1 MLLYRLDTTSACGVG
16 SIMKTRS
23 SFIRLVSYVKPYWN
37 QLIWAS
43 IAASLFGLVSA
54 APIFLLQYTVDEL
67 FVRRMTHLIVPF
79 ASLFLTTFILKG
91 LFMYWASYTINW
103 VSSHIINDI
112 RKEFLSKIIYF
123 PLNFFKN
130 NSTGKLISLFLND
143 MTMLHLVA
151 ANTIKNGL
159 KSIFEALFLFGVAF
173 YQNWWLTFLTL
184 LLSPLIVWS
193 VRRIGKS
200 VKKSSHNAQ
209 EAVSDISRT
218 LQDLFGGIREVKVY
232 HGEEK
237 GLTVFANKQQ
247 DYFKKHMRNVHLESL
262 GPAWIEGSAML
273 GCSIVFYIA
282 AHQVLNNSITP
293 GQLVSFL
300 GSMVLAYQPVKRL
313 VGIYG
318 EIQTALAAAERV
330 FSVTDMPT
338 TTNQLPACL
347 YQGFN
352 TALELK
358 NVSFGYMPNN
368 LVLEELS
375 LHIPKGKKIGIMGLS
390 GAGKSTL
397 CDLLLGFLQP
407 SRGKILIDGTEHKIL
422 RDALT
427 ISYVSQHSFLFDA
440 TIRENIAYSVAHATH
455 ADIVEASQQALI
467 HDFIE
472 KLPQKYETQVGE
484 NGAFLSGGQK
494 QRIALARALLRKPEL
509 LILDEATSAL
519 DVTTEQL
526 ITQAIKDL
534 SLNCTVIAISHRPT
548 LMQAMDQVFVLEH
561 KKLHQS
567 VATFETLKNQNAPDL

>member
-1 MLLYRLDTTSACGVG
+1 
-16 SIMKTRS
+16 MKTKS
-23 SFIRLVSYVKPYWN
+23 SFLRLISYVNPYKR

-54 APIFLLQYTVDEL
+54 APTFLLQYTVDEL
-67 FVRRMTHLIVPF
+67 FVKRMTHLVIPF
-79 ASLFLTTFILKG
+79 AGLFLATFLLKG
-91 LFMYWASYTINW
+91 LFMYWAAYTINW

-112 RKEFLSKIIYF
+112 RKEFLSRIIHF
-123 PLNFFKN
+123 PLSFFKN
-130 NSTGKLISLFLND
+130 NPSGKLISLFLND
-143 MTMLHLVA
+143 MSMLHLVA

-159 KSIFEALFLFGVAF
+159 KSIFEALCLFGVAF
-173 YQNWWLTFLTL
+173 YQDWSLTL
-184 LLSPLIVWS
+184 LTLLIAPVIIWS

-200 VKKSSHNAQ
+200 VKKASHNAQ

-218 LQDLFGGIREVKVY
+218 LHDIFGGIREVKVY

-237 GLTVFANKQQ
+237 GLIVFNHKQQ

-273 GCSIVFYIA
+273 GCTFVFYIA
-282 AHQVLNNSITP
+282 ANQVLNGSISA
-293 GQLVSFL
+293 GQLTSFL
-300 GSMVLAYQPVKRL
+300 ASMVLAYQPIKRL

-330 FSVTDMPT
+330 FAITDIVPAT
-338 TTNQLPACL
+338 ENIAIPAYRGFTQSLQL
-347 YQGFN
+347 Q
-352 TALELK
+352 
-358 NVSFGYMPNN
+358 NVSFGYISHNFI
-368 LVLEELS
+368 LEDLY
-375 LHIPKGKKIGIMGLS
+375 LTIPKGSKIGIMGSS

-397 CDLLLGFLQP
+397 CDLLLGFIQP
-407 SRGKILIDGTEHKIL
+407 QRGKILVDGIEYRGL
-422 RDALT
+422 RDVLN

-440 TIRENIAYSVAHATH
+440 SIKENIAYSVAGATD
-455 ADIVEASQQALI
+455 ADIIDAAQQALI

-472 KLPQKYETQVGE
+472 KLPHKYETPVGE

-494 QRIALARALLRKPEL
+494 QRIALARALLKKPEL

-534 SLNCTVIAISHRPT
+534 SSDCTVIAISHRPT
-548 LMQAMDQVFVLEH
+548 LMQAMDEVFVLEH
-561 KKLHQS
+561 KKLHRS
-567 VATFETLKNQNAPDL
+567 VATVGTREDENVPGL